1 MEVCRESRFR
11 LTCMV
16 ADHDFPLV
24 FFATVKRRLLAKKR
38 DHRAVGF
45 QHTAQN
51 RPCRADYQRKF
62 SNPSL

>member
-24 FFATVKRRLLAKKR
+24 LFATVKRRMLAKKG
-38 DHRAVGF
+38 DHCAVGL
-45 QHTAQN
+45 QYTAQN

-62 SNPSL
+62 PNPSL